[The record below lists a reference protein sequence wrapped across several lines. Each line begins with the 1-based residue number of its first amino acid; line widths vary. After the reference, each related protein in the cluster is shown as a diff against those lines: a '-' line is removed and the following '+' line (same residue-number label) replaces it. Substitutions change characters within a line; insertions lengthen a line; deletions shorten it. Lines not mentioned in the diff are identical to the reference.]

1 MMLSED
7 RHGRHTLVAPLRAIT
22 APVIGIDRQEMSR
35 GMDQE
40 SAQEANILAS
50 SR

>member
-1 MMLSED
+1 MMFSED
-7 RHGRHTLVAPLRAIT
+7 RHGRHTLVAPLRSIT
-22 APVIGIDRQEMSR
+22 APVIGIERREMSR

-50 SR
+50 SG